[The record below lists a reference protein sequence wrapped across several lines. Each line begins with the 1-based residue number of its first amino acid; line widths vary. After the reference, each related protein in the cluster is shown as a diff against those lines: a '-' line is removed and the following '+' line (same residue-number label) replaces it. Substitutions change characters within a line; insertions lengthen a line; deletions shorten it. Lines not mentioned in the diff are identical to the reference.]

1 MLESLEHRTTT
12 PTVRGSSW
20 STHALSQT
28 RAMVMTHRASG
39 APVPTEGPVMKRSLT
54 VVATSM
60 LLAAGTVA
68 VAPSASAEERVC
80 RGSLGATAVDNV
92 RVPQNATCT
101 LSGTTVK
108 GTLKVENGATLRA
121 RSIRV
126 VGNIQAEGHRSV
138 VLSSARVGGSL
149 QLEQGAAATLDGN
162 RVTGDVQSFTNRGA
176 QRFTSNVVD
185 GNLQCKENVP
195 APTGSDNRVDGNK
208 EDQCSRL

>member
-1 MLESLEHRTTT
+1 
-12 PTVRGSSW
+12 
-20 STHALSQT
+20 
-28 RAMVMTHRASG
+28 MTHRASG

-138 VLSSARVGGSL
+138 VLSSARVGESL